1 MFDPPFAFEERKKD
15 SAPSQ
20 KGKLKARLLD
30 LWQLASA
37 TIMGV
42 AILSFLSMLPLL
54 FDFSAVKWYAKILMV
69 LGTMYAMTF
78 LIIFFVI
85 FADNK
90 KIKKSLLYFSPL
102 FVVYVV
108 GIIAYFDFG
117 LWGQKNLILG
127 LLFIWTLF
135 LGFYAGVKGLF
146 YKSFGGEETPVI
158 LIAIAILTFFVA
170 VVNEKANNN
179 IPANFCYKTSVGLV
193 YWISAALY
201 VNKYLYKSNKTEK
214 NIGNISGIILWGA
227 LIALSFPFYIRWW
240 GLEGE
245 CFNAFVSVYA
255 AVLGGGITLAGVAWT
270 IKDTNEKRQQDLI
283 RIENERKEEERK
295 KHIPYVR
302 VSFDNN
308 PPSSVMVNA
317 NVTKGL
323 DLEREEDVARFKDNS
338 YFSID
343 IKDFDIKNISNENIL
358 ILGVL
363 IGGKFYKFST
373 AEILE
378 SNGCCRVLTTNRQW
392 IIVDALEDAFSLYIA
407 DTIGNA
413 YKIKCCVS
421 HKSEDLQYQ
430 FKTINKETYRWYRC
444 SYIVT
449 SVGLPKFIPR
459 NAERCKKE
467 E

>member
-1 MFDPPFAFEERKKD
+1 MFDPPFALEERKKD

-69 LGTMYAMTF
+69 LGTMYAVTF

-170 VVNEKANNN
+170 IVNEKANNN

-240 GLEGE
+240 GLDGE

-270 IKDTNEKRQQDLI
+270 IKDTNEKRQQDLM
-283 RIENERKEEERK
+283 RVENERKEEERK

-302 VSFDNN
+302 VSFDKEKF
-308 PPSSVMVNA
+308 PPVVVNA
-317 NVTKGL
+317 YIRKGL
-323 DLEREEDVARFKDNS
+323 DFEKEEDIALFKNKVF
-338 YFSID
+338 YSIN
-343 IKDFDIKNISNENIL
+343 IRNFDIKNISNENIL
-358 ILGVL
+358 LLGVSVR
-363 IGGKFYKFST
+363 GKFYKFSST
-373 AEILE
+373 EILE
-378 SNGCCRVLTTNRQW
+378 PNECCRVQTTNNWW
-392 IIVDALEDAFSLYIA
+392 IIVDDLEDEISLYIA
-407 DTIGNA
+407 DVVRNT
-413 YKIKCCVS
+413 YKVKCCLS
-421 HKSEDLQYQ
+421 HK
-430 FKTINKETYRWYRC
+430 IETTRHMIVPVGEEEYKGVEC

-459 NAERCKKE
+459 NTERCKKD
-467 E
+467 

>member
-1 MFDPPFAFEERKKD
+1 MFAPPIVHTQKEEKEVSQKKD
-15 SAPSQ
+15 
-20 KGKLKARLLD
+20 LKARLLE
-30 LWQLASA
+30 LWQNVSF
-37 TIMGV
+37 
-42 AILSFLSMLPLL
+42 AIVVFSLLVFLSAVPLL
-54 FDFSAVKWYAKILMV
+54 FDFGVAKWYARILMIV
-69 LGTMYAMTF
+69 GSYCACILF
-78 LIIFFVI
+78 LALMFSGS
-85 FADNK
+85 
-90 KIKKSLLYFSPL
+90 KKSNGWLLYFSPL
-102 FVVYVV
+102 LIIYLI
-108 GIIAYFDFG
+108 GIVAYFNFE
-117 LWGQKNLILG
+117 LWGQKSLILALTYTWTMFVG
-127 LLFIWTLF
+127 LF
-135 LGFYAGVKGLF
+135 AGVKGLF
-146 YKSFGGEETPVI
+146 NKTLGSENTPVTLI
-158 LIAIAILTFFVA
+158 AVAILTLFMAVVSEVSANADSANLYYKISLGIVYLIAIA
-170 VVNEKANNN
+170 
-179 IPANFCYKTSVGLV
+179 
-193 YWISAALY
+193 LY
-201 VNKYLYKSNKTEK
+201 ANKYIYKRSSEQKIISNI
-214 NIGNISGIILWGA
+214 IGVVSWGA
-227 LIALSFPFYIRWW
+227 FITITFPFYVQWC
-240 GLEGE
+240 GLTDSAFET
-245 CFNAFVSVYA
+245 FVSVYA

-270 IKDTNEKRQQDLI
+270 IKDTNEKRQQDLM

-302 VSFDNN
+302 VSFDNK

-378 SNGCCRVLTTNRQW
+378 PNGCCRVLTTNRQW

-459 NAERCKKE
+459 NAEGCKKE